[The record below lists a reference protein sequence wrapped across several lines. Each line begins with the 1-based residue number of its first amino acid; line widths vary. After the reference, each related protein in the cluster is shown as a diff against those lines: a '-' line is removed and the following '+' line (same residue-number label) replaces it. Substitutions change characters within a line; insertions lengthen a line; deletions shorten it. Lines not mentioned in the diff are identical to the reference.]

1 MKGKRD
7 DNRAAALHYTE
18 SLPAPL
24 VVASGRGAV
33 AEAIRRIA
41 RESGVPIVTDPD
53 LSASLLE
60 LDPGSLIPESLYGVV
75 AELLVFVRGL
85 SRAQ

>member
-1 MKGKRD
+1 MRGKRD

-18 SLPAPL
+18 NLPAPL

-33 AEAIRRIA
+33 ADAIRRIA
-41 RESGVPIVTDPD
+41 RESGVPIVTDAE

-60 LDPGSLIPESLYGVV
+60 LDPGSLIPENLYEVV